1 MIKLSSILYEDVTR
15 KTIMKDAI
23 ETAEFFAKRA
33 FTKQEAVNMAAAVVK
48 RLHNYTLTP
57 DDQETIK
64 YHIVD
69 HPNFR

>member
-1 MIKLSSILYEDVTR
+1 
-15 KTIMKDAI
+15 MKDAI